1 MKGGTMNSIL
11 DINSHNTMTAEEI
24 LDEIRFPIKNLE
36 QTLSALTKLSIQ
48 HEITSEELNALLNTL
63 HHQVVQIA
71 KAI

>member
-1 MKGGTMNSIL
+1 MNSIL

-24 LDEIRFPIKNLE
+24 LHEIRFPIKNLE

>member
-1 MKGGTMNSIL
+1 MNSIL
-11 DINSHNTMTAEEI
+11 DINNHNTMTAEEI

>member
-1 MKGGTMNSIL
+1 MNSIL
-11 DINSHNTMTAEEI
+11 DITSHNTMTAEEI
-24 LDEIRFPIKNLE
+24 LDEIRFPIQNLE

>member
-1 MKGGTMNSIL
+1 MNSIL

-24 LDEIRFPIKNLE
+24 LGEIRFQIQNLE

-48 HEITSEELNALLNTL
+48 HEITSEELKALLNTL

>member
-1 MKGGTMNSIL
+1 MNSIL
-11 DINSHNTMTAEEI
+11 DINIHNTMTAEQI
-24 LDEIRFPIKNLE
+24 LDEIRFPIQNLE

>member
-1 MKGGTMNSIL
+1 
-11 DINSHNTMTAEEI
+11 MTAEEI
-24 LDEIRFPIKNLE
+24 LDEIRFPIQNLE

>member
-1 MKGGTMNSIL
+1 
-11 DINSHNTMTAEEI
+11 MTAEEI

>member
-1 MKGGTMNSIL
+1 MNSIL
-11 DINSHNTMTAEEI
+11 DINSHNTMTAEQK
-24 LDEIRFPIKNLE
+24 LDEIRFPIQNLE
-36 QTLSALTKLSIQ
+36 QTLSVLTKLSIQ

>member
-1 MKGGTMNSIL
+1 MNSIL
-11 DINSHNTMTAEEI
+11 DINNHNTMTAEEI

-63 HHQVVQIA
+63 HHQVVQIS

>member
-1 MKGGTMNSIL
+1 
-11 DINSHNTMTAEEI
+11 MTAEEI
-24 LDEIRFPIKNLE
+24 LDEIRFPIQNLE
-36 QTLSALTKLSIQ
+36 QTLSVLTKLSIQ

>member
-1 MKGGTMNSIL
+1 MNSIL

-24 LDEIRFPIKNLE
+24 LDEIRFPIQNLE

-48 HEITSEELNALLNTL
+48 HEITSEELNALLITL

>member
-1 MKGGTMNSIL
+1 MNSIL

-36 QTLSALTKLSIQ
+36 QTLSVLTKLSIQ
-48 HEITSEELNALLNTL
+48 HEITSEELKALLKTL

>member
-1 MKGGTMNSIL
+1 MNSIL

-24 LDEIRFPIKNLE
+24 LVEIRFTIQNLE

-48 HEITSEELNALLNTL
+48 HEITSEELKALLNTL